1 MPFVIAFIISTFI
14 EPLIRLLEKRA
25 HIRRRLSSL
34 LSILIFLSTFGVLF
48 FFIISKIISEIK
60 QLALFLQNQPDWL
73 VKLYSDLNNFLSGAS
88 KFYIDL
94 PASFTAGIQ
103 STLSNTSK
111 TIFDSISSIAT
122 GLINIVASVPQLLIF
137 IIITTISLYFFTS
150 DRETIYNFVKKQ
162 LPDKVFS
169 KLENIKNDLFLALFG
184 YIKAY
189 SIIVLITFSE
199 LAIGLSLIGIKYSIL
214 IALII
219 CFVDLL
225 PIFGSG
231 TVLVPWVIYCFFTGQ
246 TLTGILLLILYI
258 IVFIV
263 RQIIE
268 PKIVGKQIG
277 LHPLLTLF
285 AMYVGLQSFGVI
297 GMLLGVITVILLK
310 SILLGVLKGKTIS
323 EFIESKSKSKKALP
337 D

>member
-162 LPDKVFS
+162 IISAISIEYFIPINESPIASSEKV
-169 KLENIKNDLFLALFG
+169 IK
-184 YIKAY
+184 
-189 SIIVLITFSE
+189 T
-199 LAIGLSLIGIKYSIL
+199 
-214 IALII
+214 
-219 CFVDLL
+219 
-225 PIFGSG
+225 
-231 TVLVPWVIYCFFTGQ
+231 
-246 TLTGILLLILYI
+246 
-258 IVFIV
+258 
-263 RQIIE
+263 IIE
-268 PKIVGKQIG
+268 
-277 LHPLLTLF
+277 
-285 AMYVGLQSFGVI
+285 
-297 GMLLGVITVILLK
+297 
-310 SILLGVLKGKTIS
+310 
-323 EFIESKSKSKKALP
+323 
-337 D
+337 